1 MMRHRGRGS
10 LCLLFRF
17 TCSFIFIATVIAP
30 GVARAQNQRPLVLLI
45 SIDGL
50 RPDHVLR
57 AHELGLQVPNLRQ
70 FLADGAYANGVT
82 GVLPTVT
89 YPSHTTLL
97 TGVAPAGHGILA
109 NTTFDP
115 LNKNHGGW
123 YWYAEDI
130 KAPTLWDYAANSG
143 ISTANVYWPVSV
155 GAGVTYNIA
164 QVWRAG
170 TEDDRKLQRSLSTP
184 GLLEGLERQLGMP
197 FPVGSDETIEAD
209 ELRARFAEPLLRE
222 KNPGFMTVY
231 LTALDHIE
239 HETAPFSR
247 QSFAVLERLDAVVG
261 KLRKI
266 AESRGPAVVCVVSDH
281 GFSRTDKELNLNSA
295 LRQAG
300 LIELN
305 PDGSV
310 KSWRA
315 SAWLAGGSAAIM
327 LQDPKDQD
335 AKAKV
340 RHLLDQMLADPA
352 GGIARV
358 LDPAEFKAGGGFPD
372 ATFVVGLQ
380 SGYQVG
386 SKLEGPVV
394 APRKLGGMHGYLPE
408 NPDMQSSFFLV
419 GPGIRPG
426 VSLGTI
432 DMRDIAP
439 TLADLLG
446 VKLSTAEGHSLL
458 ERMTSTPNP

>member
-1 MMRHRGRGS
+1 MRGLRLFTRFVFAFLLVLISGS
-10 LCLLFRF
+10 
-17 TCSFIFIATVIAP
+17 A
-30 GVARAQNQRPLVLLI
+30 VAQTQKPVVLLI

-50 RPDHVLR
+50 RPDNVLR
-57 AHELGLQVPNLRQ
+57 ADELGLKIPNLRR
-70 FLADGAYANGVT
+70 FLVDGTYASGVT

-97 TGVAPAGHGILA
+97 TGVAPAVHGIIA

-115 LNKNHGGW
+115 LNKNYGGW
-123 YWYAEDI
+123 FWYAEDSET
-130 KAPTLWDYAANSG
+130 PTLWDYAAKSN

-155 GAGVTYNIA
+155 GANITYNIS
-164 QVWRAG
+164 QIWRAG
-170 TEDDRKLQRSLSTP
+170 TAEDRKLQHSVSTP
-184 GLLEGLERQLGMP
+184 GLLEGLEKEMATP
-197 FPVGSDETIEAD
+197 FPLGSDESIEAD
-209 ELRARFAEPLLRE
+209 EMRARFAELLLSE

-239 HETAPFSR
+239 HETSPFSKE
-247 QSFAVLERLDAVVG
+247 SLAVLERLDTVIG
-261 KLRKI
+261 NLRQD
-266 AESRGPAVVCVVSDH
+266 AEARGPAVVCVVSDH
-281 GFSRTDKELNLNSA
+281 GFAKTDKELNLNSA

-327 LQDPKDQD
+327 LKDPGDND
-335 AKAKV
+335 ARTKV
-340 RHLLDQMLADPA
+340 RQLLDQMLGDQD

-358 LDPAEFKAGGGFPD
+358 LEPAEFKAAGGFPD
-372 ATFVVGLQ
+372 AAFVVGLKL
-380 SGYQVG
+380 GYQLG
-386 SKLEGPVV
+386 PKFDGPVV
-394 APRKLGGMHGYLPE
+394 TPRKLGGMHGYLPE
-408 NPDMQSSFFLV
+408 NPEMRSSFFLV
-419 GPGIRPG
+419 GPGVQHG

-439 TLADLLG
+439 TLGGFLG
-446 VKLSTAEGHSLL
+446 FSLNTKGHSLV
-458 ERMTSTPNP
+458 RQTASISVR